1 MVPSPPPGLGGGGG
15 GGGNSQQQQ
24 QQQQGPG
31 SVSTIVKAQIV
42 FLLSTLTEEGFERN
56 AAEIRTVSI
65 GSGWMPWVV
74 CPAYGRVDVE
84 VYRLVG

>member
-1 MVPSPPPGLGGGGG
+1 MVPSPPPGLGGGG

-65 GSGWMPWVV
+65 EYREWL
-74 CPAYGRVDVE
+74 DVMGG
-84 VYRLVG
+84 VPRIW